1 MVKMAK
7 IGNVIDKSGVKKI
20 SSILVYNIFAM
31 AMAMISTMIMTM
43 TIGCTKN
50 ITNS

>member
-7 IGNVIDKSGVKKI
+7 IGNIIAKSGVKKI
-20 SSILVYNIFAM
+20 SSNLVYHTFAM

-50 ITNS
+50 ITNF